1 MSLLVEFEPAGIT
14 VLAEQGASLLDVAAE
29 AGVEIDAPCGGQ
41 GRCGRCKVQLGD
53 AAEDG
58 PLRARNNARLTPDEE
73 ADGYALCCQTFVEP
87 SGDAADGAVEGQEQ
101 QVTVVVPRRGKKKL
115 RQMGHSHAQPDLLD
129 AYGDWQND
137 PPIRTETIVVEP
149 PSLADNTSD
158 LDRLTRELA
167 RQSGISGVRAPLDV
181 VRSLGHTLRAAD
193 WKVSVKLE
201 TAEFDGEDRLSP
213 RVVAVDPAHAER
225 GAYGLAVDVGT
236 TSVVAYLVEL
246 DSGKVMD
253 SAGAYNAQIS
263 CGDDVISR
271 IVYSQRG
278 NGLERLQKLVVGT
291 INELIDELVKRTGIE
306 RTEIHTMNLAGNTV
320 MTHLLVGLDPKYL
333 REEPYVP
340 TVTGMPPM
348 LAGQL
353 GLRVNPQAQVFLMP
367 SVGSYVGG
375 DVVAGVLSSGMFAT
389 DKLTLFMDVGTNGE
403 IVLGNRDWLI
413 CCACSAGP
421 AFEGG
426 GVESG
431 MRATSGAIE
440 DIWIDSSTHE
450 PTFRTVEDAPPQGL
464 CGSGLID
471 LLAELFVT
479 GALLKGGRFADD
491 LDTPRIREGEH
502 GREYVVAWGSETAS
516 GQDIVLT
523 ETDVDSLVRAKAAMY
538 AGFSVLCRSVGV
550 DIADVEQFLIGGAFG
565 QFINVEKAV
574 QIGLLPDLPV
584 ERFKFLGN
592 TSALGA
598 YMAMLAVDAGREVHE
613 VAGGMTYL
621 ELSADNSFMDEYTS
635 ALFLPHTD
643 LNAFPSVKALFA
655 GRDCADALGVA

>member
-1 MSLLVEFEPAGIT
+1 M
-14 VLAEQGASLLDVAAE
+14 
-29 AGVEIDAPCGGQ
+29 
-41 GRCGRCKVQLGD
+41 
-53 AAEDG
+53 
-58 PLRARNNARLTPDEE
+58 
-73 ADGYALCCQTFVEP
+73 
-87 SGDAADGAVEGQEQ
+87 
-101 QVTVVVPRRGKKKL
+101 
-115 RQMGHSHAQPDLLD
+115 
-129 AYGDWQND
+129 
-137 PPIRTETIVVEP
+137 
-149 PSLADNTSD
+149 
-158 LDRLTRELA
+158 
-167 RQSGISGVRAPLDV
+167 
-181 VRSLGHTLRAAD
+181 
-193 WKVSVKLE
+193 
-201 TAEFDGEDRLSP
+201 
-213 RVVAVDPAHAER
+213 
-225 GAYGLAVDVGT
+225 
-236 TSVVAYLVEL
+236 
-246 DSGKVMD
+246 
-253 SAGAYNAQIS
+253 
-263 CGDDVISR
+263 ISR

-306 RTEIHTMNLAGNTV
+306 RTEIHTMNMAGNTV

-440 DIWIDSSTHE
+440 DIWIDSTTHE
-450 PTFRTVEDAPPQGL
+450 PTFRTVEDAAPQGL

-502 GREYVVAWGSETAS
+502 GREYVVAWGSETAT
-516 GQDIVLT
+516 GKDIVLT

-574 QIGLLPDLPV
+574 QIGLLPDLPP

-643 LNAFPSVKALFA
+643 LDAFPSVQALLV
-655 GRDCADALGVA
+655 GRDCADAVGVA